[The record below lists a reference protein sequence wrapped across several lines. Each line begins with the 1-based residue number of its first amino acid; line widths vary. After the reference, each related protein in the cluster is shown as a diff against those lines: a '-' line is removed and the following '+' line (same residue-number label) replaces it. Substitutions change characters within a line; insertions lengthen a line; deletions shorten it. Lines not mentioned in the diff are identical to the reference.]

1 MAVNRLKFWGNDLLF
16 EMICCEKGI
25 IHPLEVCLFVVVW
38 VCFFKHGLI
47 QVLCLHHKNT
57 MHPLME
63 VHSVH

>member
-38 VCFFKHGLI
+38 VGFF
-47 QVLCLHHKNT
+47 
-57 MHPLME
+57 
-63 VHSVH
+63 